1 MRETDG
7 FEILNALLDNQTL
20 SAVLSSHDES
30 AGVQNAAIMW
40 AVVPPGG
47 SISGSW
53 LLVVRPG
60 GRTCSIL
67 SEYMALVQIYL
78 GLRFI
83 FTASRSLERMT
94 NKL

>member
-1 MRETDG
+1 MYNELPTA
-7 FEILNALLDNQTL
+7 I
-20 SAVLSSHDES
+20 SSYDES

-47 SISGSW
+47 STGGSW

-67 SEYMALVQIYL
+67 SEYITLAQI
-78 GLRFI
+78 F
-83 FTASRSLERMT
+83 
-94 NKL
+94 